1 MFAPG
6 EDPAIPAEL
15 EKGRSTD
22 RGAFRKFL
30 NWLDLGVDS
39 NGEKYLEIR
48 RRLVQYFDRK
58 NCALP
63 DELADETL
71 NRVTRRLAEE
81 GEIKGVTPAHYCY
94 LVAKFVFLE
103 YRRRPDRSYISTE
116 VLPGLPAEI
125 PGAPG
130 SSEADAAEVREKRM
144 NCLDQ
149 CLQTLQAGQRE
160 LIMDYYRGERGA
172 RVEHRSALAKRLGVT
187 ANALSIRAC
196 RIRTTLERC
205 VRTCCGGK

>member
-6 EDPAIPAEL
+6 KDPAIPAGV
-15 EKGRSTD
+15 EKGRSAD
-22 RGAFRKFL
+22 RSAFRKFL
-30 NWLDLGVDS
+30 AWLDLGIDS
-39 NGEKYLEIR
+39 KGEKYLEIR

-71 NRVTRRLAEE
+71 NRVSRRLAEE
-81 GEIKGVTPAHYCY
+81 GEITDVTPAHYCY
-94 LVAKFVFLE
+94 VVARFVFLE
-103 YRRRPDRSYISTE
+103 YQRRPERSSVSLE
-116 VLPGLPAEI
+116 VHPVLPAAI

-130 SSEADAAEVREKRM
+130 STELEEAEVQEKRM

-149 CLQTLQAGQRE
+149 CLQTLQLGQRE
-160 LIMDYYRGERGA
+160 LIVEYYRGDGGARIEHRGA
-172 RVEHRSALAKRLGVT
+172 LAARLGVT
-187 ANALSIRAC
+187 GNALSIRAC

>member
-6 EDPAIPAEL
+6 EDPAMPAGL

-22 RGAFRKFL
+22 RGAFHKFL
-30 NWLDLGVDS
+30 AWLDLGIDS

-48 RRLVQYFDRK
+48 RRLVQYFDRR

-71 NRVTRRLAEE
+71 NRVARRLAEE
-81 GEIKGVTPAHYCY
+81 GEITGVTPAHYCY
-94 LVAKFVFLE
+94 LIARFVFLE

-116 VLPGLPAEI
+116 VLPGLPAAI

-130 SSEADAAEVREKRM
+130 WTESEEAEVQEKRM
-144 NCLDQ
+144 NCLDR

-160 LIMDYYRGERGA
+160 LIMEYYRGERGA
-172 RVEHRSALAKRLGVT
+172 RMEHRGALAARLGVT

-205 VRTCCGGK
+205 VKTCCGAK

>member
-6 EDPAIPAEL
+6 EDPAMRAGVD
-15 EKGRSTD
+15 KSRSTD

-30 NWLDLGVDS
+30 DWLDLGIDS
-39 NGEKYLEIR
+39 KGERYLEIR

-94 LVAKFVFLE
+94 LVARFVFLE
-103 YRRRPDRSYISTE
+103 YRRRPDRSSVSLE
-116 VLPGLPAEI
+116 LHPGLAAVI

-130 SSEADAAEVREKRM
+130 SSDADTAQVREKRM

-149 CLQTLQAGQRE
+149 CLQILNAGQRE
-160 LIMDYYRGERGA
+160 LIVEYYRGEGGARIEHRGA
-172 RVEHRSALAKRLGVT
+172 LAARLGVT
-187 ANALSIRAC
+187 TNALSIRAC
-196 RIRTTLERC
+196 RIRTMLERC
-205 VRTCCGGK
+205 VRACCGGK